1 MNKQLKKVATIAGIG
16 SLAFGL
22 ISCSS
27 SNKTSSGGNSTPTSA
42 YLQVGNLGAIPTN
55 SEAAGATYPLTLFN
69 NSNNLIHINKVKATG
84 VDPRLHISSDS
95 QLFDYSGC
103 RDIPVNGSCS
113 ILVKASAL
121 RVNNIGDNGQYGI
134 SIDGTNDKG
143 ATYHENQVVSYENFA
158 TKNDLGTYYNTSSAT
173 TTNITET
180 TQMGV
185 TIPVYFD
192 KAYNNV
198 KLLSPDLNGTLI
210 GCGLVNADGTYNVS
224 AKSSCSIMLNFRGG
238 KVITSDVQ
246 LLANYTEPVKIS
258 QSGKSNQVSKSA
270 KSVKSLTS
278 GSTPIVN
285 FGFVN
290 ITQSVALMTTGIVTS
305 SLPTNNTT
313 TQTITFVN
321 NGMSSATAISLSLAD
336 TSNGYGPVNLS
347 STQNIGSSSLT
358 VTANTCTSQAS
369 GTGNG
374 TVSANQS
381 CSVTFTMNGSSQ
393 FGTANL
399 IMSYSTGV
407 GTSTTNYNTYYY
419 PVSALT
425 SLSSSAAPSPTEFI
439 NTSVGSQTRSMIVT
453 VTNTTPTQPI
463 TLANLASSQAILKT
477 AGSPGIPSGMTVSAN
492 TCTSGL
498 VLNSGTPT
506 CSYTITFDPT
516 DLTSGQINN
525 LYGIISGTY
534 VNQGTTY
541 QVSTSLNIPYSV
553 GQSTDLT
560 TNPTQIQLTTN
571 SGQPVYIPIS
581 ITNTNG
587 LGSGAIT
594 GITFDWSAIG
604 LNNVTI
610 SSQSPNGCLTSLAY
624 GLTCDVVFVY
634 SPTNTESSNGY
645 VNLPVT
651 YSGGQFNSDD
661 IPTTFEA
668 ISGNTNIQISNVI
681 ASDVNSPPVGYT
693 GAGTSA
699 SPYTFY
705 SYGNSFSL
713 QIEYTNTGS
722 ATANNFMIDGST
734 LPSVA
739 NGWTVETGST
749 TCGINGNS
757 VNLASNSS
765 CVLEL
770 KAVNPNIA
778 NALITSNSLTFNFP
792 NATYQESGQTLV
804 RNVWNYNG
812 QSNVNVNSNQI
823 LSANYSIGNGV
834 IESVTGVSYYVYPIS
849 LSNNANA
856 GQTAPVS
863 VSIDPSALN
872 TLTTP
877 AGVSTSNVTPPVGG
891 YSTSLA
897 GGGSVNSLY
906 LWVPANGANLSTTNF
921 NLNANWNYTGMT
933 PYQSIASAST
943 SFAATGVVYSGN
955 TGSGLISTNW
965 SGNVNNAVANG
976 GNSLYTLASTTVP
989 SGNITSLVQYQG
1001 YLYALTTN
1009 GLYSYAITPWVNTSG
1024 TMIPNSVSN
1033 PRTGALSIT
1042 SSGANQI
1049 NGILGGTPGAMS
1061 INSVG
1066 GTTYALVTE
1075 SGDQAGGPWPYTIAT
1090 VINGVLTNSVG
1101 GFTGLNAGD
1110 VITSVAVGA
1119 TGNIYI
1125 SNNTNV
1131 VYSCGT
1137 VTAVAACSD
1146 ITPAGITNAAAN
1158 STLVSLAVSIAGNN
1172 VAITQYVTDPSATGQ
1187 FTPATQYAYGT
1198 DDGVNTTFAVSS
1210 INTFIK
1216 GLPFSYYYN
1225 LDATA
1230 NSATQLLGLAGQTVS
1245 YGSSPYTHNT
1255 TNAGASINLAS
1266 PSPIVTSSSFGA
1278 GSVAYYSFLSIN
1290 GQN

>member
-1 MNKQLKKVATIAGIG
+1 MNKQLKKIVTIAGIG

-22 ISCSS
+22 MSCG
-27 SNKTSSGGNSTPTSA
+27 SSGGSSGSNSNPPSPTST

-55 SEAAGATYPLTLFN
+55 AEASGAAYPLTLFN
-69 NSNNLIHINKVKATG
+69 NTQNVIHVNKVKATG
-84 VDPRLHISSDS
+84 VDPRLQITSDS
-95 QLFDYSGC
+95 QLFDYSSC
-103 RDIPVNGSCS
+103 RDIPVNGSCN

-143 ATYHENQVVSYENFA
+143 ATYHEDQVISYENFA
-158 TKNDLGTYYNTSSAT
+158 KKNTLGTYYNTSSAT
-173 TTNITET
+173 TTNVIET

-198 KLLSPDLNGTLI
+198 KLVSPNLNGTLI
-210 GCGLVNADGTYNVS
+210 GCGLVNADGTYNIS

-238 KVITSDVQ
+238 KVVTSDVQ
-246 LLANYTEPVKIS
+246 LLANYTAPVKAS
-258 QSGKSNQVSKSA
+258 QSGKSTKS
-270 KSVKSLTS
+270 SKSLTS
-278 GSTPIVN
+278 GSSSIVN

-313 TQTITFVN
+313 TQTVTFVN

-336 TSNGYGPVNLS
+336 TSNGYGPTALS
-347 STQNIGSSSLT
+347 STQTIGSSSLN
-358 VTANTCTSQAS
+358 VTANTCTSQAGGNGS
-369 GTGNG
+369 GT
-374 TVSANQS
+374 VAASQS

-399 IMSYSTGV
+399 IMGYSTGI
-407 GTSTTNYNTYYY
+407 GTSTANYNTYYY

-425 SLSSSAAPSPTEFI
+425 GLSSSASPSPTEFI
-439 NTSVGSQTRSMIVT
+439 NTSIGSQERSMIVT

-516 DLTSGQINN
+516 DLTAGQINN
-525 LYGIISGTY
+525 LYGIIAGTY
-534 VNQGTTY
+534 VNQGITY
-541 QVSTSLNIPYSV
+541 QVSTSLNVPYSV
-553 GQSTDLT
+553 GEATDLT

-581 ITNTNG
+581 ITNSNG
-587 LGSGAIT
+587 LGSGTISN
-594 GITFDWSAIG
+594 ITFDWAAIG

-610 SSQSPNGCLTSLAY
+610 SSQSPSGCLGSLAY
-624 GLTCDVVFVY
+624 NSTCNVVFVY

-645 VNLPVT
+645 VNLPVS
-651 YSGGQFNSDD
+651 YSGGQFDVDD

-668 ISGNTNIQISNVI
+668 ISGNTNIQITNVI
-681 ASDVNSPPVGYT
+681 ASDVNSPPVGHT
-693 GAGTSA
+693 GSGTSG

-705 SYGNSFSL
+705 NYGNSFSL

-722 ATANNFMIDGST
+722 AVANNFMIDGST

-739 NGWTVETGST
+739 NGWTVETGTT

-757 VNLASNSS
+757 VNLASNAS

-778 NALITSNSLTFNFP
+778 NALTYSNSLTFNFP

-804 RNVWNYNG
+804 RNVWDYSG
-812 QSNVNVNSNQI
+812 QSNVNVSANQI
-823 LSANYSIGNGV
+823 LSPSYTIGNGV
-834 IESVTGVSYYVYPIS
+834 IESVTGVSYYVYPIT

-856 GQTAPVS
+856 GQTAPIS
-863 VSIDPSALN
+863 VAIDPSALN
-872 TLTTP
+872 TLATP
-877 AGVSTSNVTPPVGG
+877 AGVGTSNTTPPVGL
-891 YSTSLA
+891 YSTSLS

-906 LWVPANGANLSTTNF
+906 LWVPSNGTNLSATNF

-933 PYQSIASAST
+933 PYQSFASAYT
-943 SFAATGVVYSGN
+943 SSAATGVIYSVNAGV
-955 TGSGLISTNW
+955 ISADW

-989 SGNITSLVQYQG
+989 SGNIANLVQYQG
-1001 YLYALTTN
+1001 YLYALTTT

-1033 PRTGALSIT
+1033 PRTGALTVT
-1042 SSGANQI
+1042 SSGASQI
-1049 NGILGGTPGAMS
+1049 NGILNNTPGAMS

-1090 VINGVLTNSVG
+1090 VINGVFTNSVG

-1137 VTAVAACSD
+1137 VTAVAACTD

-1245 YGSSPYTHNT
+1245 YGLSPYTHNT

-1266 PSPIVTSSSFGA
+1266 PSSSVTSSAFGI
-1278 GSVAYYSFLSIN
+1278 GNTAYYSFLSIA